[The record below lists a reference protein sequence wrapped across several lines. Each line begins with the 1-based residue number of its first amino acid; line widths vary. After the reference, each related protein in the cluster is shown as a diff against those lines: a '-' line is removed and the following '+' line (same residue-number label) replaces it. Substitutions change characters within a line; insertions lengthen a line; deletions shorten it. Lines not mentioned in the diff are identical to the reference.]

1 MMGTS
6 DADLR
11 QPVADRRHRGGRRR
25 FVHGDAHQLAAG
37 ARQRL
42 DLLRGAF
49 DVRRVGVGHR
59 LDDDG
64 RGTADGH
71 ATDVNGDG
79 FATRMAHLTSYLH
92 FTGESGMRMERHAVI
107 CQRPSFHSQ
116 MSV

>member
-1 MMGTS
+1 MMGTPTPICASRSRIGATAAAAEASLTVMRTSS
-6 DADLR
+6 D
-11 QPVADRRHRGGRRR
+11 
-25 FVHGDAHQLAAG
+25 AG

-71 ATDVNGDG
+71 ATDVHCEGSCGADG
-79 FATRMAHLTSYLH
+79 SCYLLTRELTLL
-92 FTGESGMRMERHAVI
+92 T
-107 CQRPSFHSQ
+107 
-116 MSV
+116 